1 MSNLSA
7 GVQIL
12 IDQLASNPDEFFG
25 PLGRDPEKLY
35 VRRPPIKF
43 HEFERA
49 LRVLTLGQP
58 GADGDFWFL
67 TDEEKAALRVAYKEA
82 SRIRFDANIIA
93 TLHAKPEEDRDP
105 QVGTY
110 AASLATSMNAT
121 QNTISNSVLSS
132 AFSNGIT
139 NVSITGRS

>member
-25 PLGRDPEKLY
+25 PFGHNPERLY
-35 VRRPPIKF
+35 IRRPRIKF

-49 LRVLTLGQP
+49 LRALTLGQH
-58 GADGDFWFL
+58 GGDDTFWLL

-82 SRIRFDANIIA
+82 CRIRFDANIIA
-93 TLHAKPEEDRDP
+93 TLHAKPEEDHDP

-121 QNTISNSVLSS
+121 GATITNSVLSS
-132 AFSNGIT
+132 AFSNGVT
-139 NVSITGRS
+139 LSAEGRS

>member
-12 IDQLASNPDEFFG
+12 IDQLASNPDDFFG
-25 PLGRDPEKLY
+25 PLGLDSSRLY
-35 VRRPPIKF
+35 TKGPRIKF
-43 HEFERA
+43 YEFERA
-49 LRVLTLGQP
+49 LRVLTLGQQ
-58 GADGDFWFL
+58 GDGDTFWFL

-93 TLHAKPEEDRDP
+93 TLHAKPEEDYDP

-132 AFSNGIT
+132 AFSNGVT
-139 NVSITGRS
+139 LRAEGRS